1 MKTMRVRWNHVSLV
15 GFAYEKNILLE
26 VCVSNPLKEYVIHIV
41 QTVERSR
48 RFKPTLREK
57 CPNTKFSLVC
67 IFPHSNW
74 IRRDAEYL
82 SVFSPNA
89 RKYGSEKAPYLDT
102 FHAELMAQFQS
113 QR

>member
-1 MKTMRVRWNHVSLV
+1 MKKH
-15 GFAYEKNILLE
+15 ILLE

-48 RFKPTLREK
+48 RFKPTLHEK
-57 CPNTKFSLVC
+57 CPNTKFSR
-67 IFPHSNW
+67 
-74 IRRDAEYL
+74 IRAEYGEMRSISPY
-82 SVFSPNA
+82 SVRMRENTDQ
-89 RKYGSEKAPYLDT
+89 KAPYLDT